1 MSRVGDTL
9 THPLLT
15 ELRVLSGQALA
26 PSRIHA
32 IIQFLY
38 GRCVVIGIFTALDG
52 LEPRPNVTPKR
63 LPSPVAFDK
72 KTQSLAHD
80 FTGSLVHAGGNFLV
94 DDLLK
99 FMRKRNVHKARVAP

>member
-1 MSRVGDTL
+1 MARFRL
-9 THPLLT
+9 
-15 ELRVLSGQALA
+15 LSGQAPA
-26 PSRIHA
+26 PSCIHA
-32 IIQFLY
+32 ISQFLER
-38 GRCVVIGIFTALDG
+38 RCVVVGIFAPLDS

-72 KTQSLAHD
+72 KTQSLAYD
-80 FTGSLVHAGGNFLV
+80 FTRSLVHAGGNFLV